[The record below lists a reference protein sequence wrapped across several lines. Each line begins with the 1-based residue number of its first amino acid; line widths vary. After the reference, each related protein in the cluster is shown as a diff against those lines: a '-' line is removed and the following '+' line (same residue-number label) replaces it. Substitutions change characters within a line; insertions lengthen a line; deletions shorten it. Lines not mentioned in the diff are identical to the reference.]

1 MKNVAHKD
9 SRQPASFGGLTGI
22 LVLLLLGSCAPQK
35 FAGSTGAPKPAEK
48 PAPKTKDELPTQP
61 VTGCTEARLLS
72 IRNLVSFVDQKNSD
86 RSVDIE
92 LTFEPCKNQN
102 SDLKL
107 PFQFDLD
114 ALLKFGNNGNS
125 LEYNISFSGPDKTTT
140 SQGNMT
146 FISGSDLFGKV
157 GPTWGHFESEQD
169 IMASPL
175 MEKAVLKLSLSNVLF
190 LGRPESTGPMTSN
203 FSVPMNVKVGNSNPI
218 KVDIMLS
225 PP

>member
-1 MKNVAHKD
+1 M
-9 SRQPASFGGLTGI
+9 
-22 LVLLLLGSCAPQK
+22 
-35 FAGSTGAPKPAEK
+35 
-48 PAPKTKDELPTQP
+48 
-61 VTGCTEARLLS
+61 
-72 IRNLVSFVDQKNSD
+72 DQKKSD

-92 LTFEPCKNQN
+92 LTFEPCNNQN

-114 ALLKFGNNGNS
+114 ALLKFGSFGNS
-125 LEYNISFSGPDKTTT
+125 LGYNISFSGPDNATT

-157 GPTWGHFESEQD
+157 GPTWGHFESAQD

-175 MEKAVLKLSLSNVLF
+175 MVRAVLKLSLSNVLF
-190 LGRPESTGPMTSN
+190 LGRPDSTGPMTSN